1 MLGGYCVDIVL
12 NQIIVDMCNVN
23 FVEIMLEKG
32 IVVCLMIESL
42 DVMGVN
48 IDVFLVFK

>member
-1 MLGGYCVDIVL
+1 MLGVYCVDIVL
-12 NQIIVDMCNVN
+12 NQIIVDTCNVN

-48 IDVFLVFK
+48 IDVFSVFK